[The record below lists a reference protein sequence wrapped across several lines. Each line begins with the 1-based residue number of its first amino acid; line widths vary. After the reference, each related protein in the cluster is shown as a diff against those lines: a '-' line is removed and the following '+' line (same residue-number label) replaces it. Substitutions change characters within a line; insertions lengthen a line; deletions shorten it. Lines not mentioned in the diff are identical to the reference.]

1 MVVAHAA
8 NALGM
13 ASVLATFGNADH
25 VAQAMAGLSDNMGA
39 VRWRQGQ
46 GDAAIP
52 LYQKSREIMPH
63 PDNPAVQQLERLNR

>member
-1 MVVAHAA
+1 
-8 NALGM
+8 M

>member
-1 MVVAHAA
+1 
-8 NALGM
+8 M
-13 ASVLATFGNADH
+13 ASVLAKFGNADH

>member
-1 MVVAHAA
+1 
-8 NALGM
+8 M
-13 ASVLATFGNADH
+13 APVLAKFGNADH
-25 VAQAMAGLSDNMGA
+25 VAQTMAGLSDNMGA

-46 GDAAIP
+46 ADAAIA